1 MNTLRP
7 LALVVMGVSGS
18 GKSTIGKLLSSKTDI
33 PFIEGDHY
41 HPEENIQKMT
51 KGVALTDED
60 RIPWLR
66 QLARVIHD
74 HLEKGSSCIL
84 SCSALKAD
92 YRRILETDHNA
103 QVKFIYLHG
112 TPEMIVKRMADRQ
125 SHFMPL
131 ELLTSQFETLEY
143 PVEASRYDTVDTP
156 EHIANTIIHDLSQK
170 TEFGVAGMG
179 VMGSSISRNL
189 ASKDFRMALYNR
201 EVKGKEEQ
209 VAEQL
214 KQAYG
219 ELTEAMAFNN
229 LSDFVASLQSPRKI
243 LLMVPSGDAVDQLI
257 NDLLPLLSKGDVIID
272 GGNSHYK
279 ESSRRLN
286 ELRKKGIFFLGC
298 GISGGE
304 KGALEGPSL
313 MPGGS
318 SEGWV
323 ISRPFLMVLAAR
335 DKNNH
340 PCCSF
345 TGGMG
350 SGHFI
355 KMIHNGIEYA
365 EMQLLAELYH
375 LHKRSGQSAK
385 EISKAFSSYNSG
397 ELNSY
402 LLTITCSI
410 LSYQDNEGLL
420 LETILDKAGN
430 KGTGS
435 WATISAA
442 ELGLPA
448 TMIAS
453 ALFARYLSYF
463 KDKRTAYDREYKFP
477 KPTVNLEPNSIKNA
491 YALARIINHIQGFEI
506 LQSYLK
512 NVDHG
517 CELSEV
523 ARLWTNGCIIRSE
536 LMNSLV
542 EQLKT
547 SSDLLLITQIKEQVQ
562 AWKPALESLI
572 IEAIHAGIAVPS
584 FTAALN
590 YLNGI
595 TEKKGPANLIQAQRD
610 FFGAHKYQKENDRTE
625 KYYHTNWES

>member
-7 LALVVMGVSGS
+7 LALVIMGVSGS
-18 GKSTIGKLLSSKTDI
+18 GKSTIGKLLSAKTEI
-33 PFIEGDHY
+33 PFIEGDDY
-41 HPEENIQKMT
+41 HPEKNIEKMT
-51 KGVALTDED
+51 KGIALTDED

-66 QLARVIHD
+66 KLTRVIHD
-74 HLEKGSSCIL
+74 HLENGSSCIL
-84 SCSALKAD
+84 SCSALKD
-92 YRRILETDHNA
+92 GYRRILEAGHSQ

-112 TPEMIVKRMADRQ
+112 TPEMIVKRMAGRQ
-125 SHFMPL
+125 RHFMPL
-131 ELLTSQFETLEY
+131 ELLTSQFDTLEY
-143 PVEASRYDTVDTP
+143 PVEALRYDTVNTP
-156 EHIANTIIHDLSQK
+156 EYIVNTIIQDLSQK
-170 TEFGVAGMG
+170 AEFGVAGMG

-189 ASKDFRMALYNR
+189 AAKHFRIALYNR

-209 VAEQL
+209 VAKQL
-214 KQAYG
+214 KQDHH
-219 ELTEAMAFNN
+219 ELTEAKAFNN
-229 LSDFVASLQSPRKI
+229 LSDFVESLQSPRKI
-243 LLMVPSGDAVDQLI
+243 LLMVPSGDAVEQLI

-279 ESSRRLN
+279 DSCRRFD
-286 ELRKKGIFFLGC
+286 ELSNKGIYFLGC

-318 SEGWV
+318 KEGWV
-323 ISRPFLMVLAAR
+323 IARPFLMAMAAR
-335 DKNNH
+335 DKNNQ
-340 PCCSF
+340 PCCSYI
-345 TGGMG
+345 GDKG

-375 LHKRSGQSAK
+375 LHKRSGQSTEETA
-385 EISKAFSSYNSG
+385 KAFVSYNSG

-402 LLTITCSI
+402 LLSITCSI
-410 LSYQDNEGLL
+410 LSYQADKGLL
-420 LETILDKAGN
+420 LDTILDKAGN

-463 KDKRTAYDREYKFP
+463 KDQRTTYDQEYEFS
-477 KPTVNLEPNSIKNA
+477 KPTVSLEHNTLKDA

-506 LQSYLK
+506 MQSYLK
-512 NVDHG
+512 NVEHG
-517 CELSEV
+517 CELSEI
-523 ARLWTNGCIIRSE
+523 ARLWTDGCIIRSE

-542 EQLKT
+542 QQLK
-547 SSDLLLITQIKEQVQ
+547 SSSELLLIPEIKTQVQ
-562 AWKPALESLI
+562 AWKPALELVI
-572 IEAIHAGIAVPS
+572 IEAIRAGIAVPS

-595 TEKKGPANLIQAQRD
+595 TEMRGPANLIQAQRD
-610 FFGAHKYQKENDRTE
+610 FFGAHKYQKENDPTE
-625 KYYHTNWES
+625 KYYHTNWEL